1 MVKGKRW
8 TREEEEF
15 LIRNYGTMDNRTLA
29 TLLGRTVDSVT
40 HKANRLG
47 LKKSKRFWDD
57 YYMKR
62 CKRRLA
68 ELAGH
73 DSVKAF

>member
-8 TREEEEF
+8 TKEEVEF
-15 LIRNYGTMDNRTLA
+15 LIRNYSTMDNRILA
-29 TLLGRTVDSVT
+29 NLLGRSVDSVM

-62 CKRRLA
+62 CKRRLV
-68 ELAGH
+68 ELVGH